1 MTDQF
6 RLPFHK
12 KLSEFVAEHCFDETE
27 LRIFEVFIQEE
38 YSLTLED
45 LVRHIFG
52 RIPDSN
58 EEIEYGREHE
68 ESQIR
73 EGIEVLQRIAVP
85 ILRSKDG
92 DYYLGDD
99 EEAIEDMLE
108 NLNERIEIL
117 HERLNSMNLNFG
129 RLLERL

>member
-1 MTDQF
+1 M
-6 RLPFHK
+6 
-12 KLSEFVAEHCFDETE
+12 
-27 LRIFEVFIQEE
+27 
-38 YSLTLED
+38 
-45 LVRHIFG
+45 
-52 RIPDSN
+52 
-58 EEIEYGREHE
+58 
-68 ESQIR
+68 
-73 EGIEVLQRIAVP
+73 LQRIAVP

-99 EEAIEDMLE
+99 EEAIEEMLE

>member
-1 MTDQF
+1 MTDPF

-12 KLSEFVAEHCFDETE
+12 KLSEFVAEHCLDETV

-38 YSLTLED
+38 YSLTLEG
-45 LVRHIFG
+45 LVRQVFG

-58 EEIEYGREHE
+58 EEIEYGRERE

-99 EEAIEDMLE
+99 EEAIEEMLE